1 MGYRAWGSDNG
12 DRLDVSFSEEEL
24 YEILA
29 RIDVTQVN
37 SDFVEHVCELAR
49 KLDALLML
57 PDLRVIEPDPDVLLA
72 ELRQSREHRLFG
84 KRAII

>member
-1 MGYRAWGSDNG
+1 M
-12 DRLDVSFSEEEL
+12 SFSEEEL
-24 YEILA
+24 EQILA

-57 PDLRVIEPDPDVLLA
+57 PDLRLIEPDPDVLLA
-72 ELRQSREHRLFG
+72 ELRQSREGLPESGF
-84 KRAII
+84 